1 MTFAEL
7 ISLLEKQVKLHKSLY
22 QLALKKTE
30 ALKKHDVETLTALMK
45 DEQKHI
51 LAIQQLE
58 NNRMS
63 MMRQWGIGEDV
74 TMTSCLELAVEPERS
89 TLLQLYDQLS
99 KLLMNIK
106 HANELN
112 QQLTEQSLQF
122 IYLTLDMI
130 TPQTQPINYN
140 KTNTYE
146 EPFDR
151 SVFES
156 KA

>member
-1 MTFAEL
+1 
-7 ISLLEKQVKLHKSLY
+7 
-22 QLALKKTE
+22 
-30 ALKKHDVETLTALMK
+30 MK